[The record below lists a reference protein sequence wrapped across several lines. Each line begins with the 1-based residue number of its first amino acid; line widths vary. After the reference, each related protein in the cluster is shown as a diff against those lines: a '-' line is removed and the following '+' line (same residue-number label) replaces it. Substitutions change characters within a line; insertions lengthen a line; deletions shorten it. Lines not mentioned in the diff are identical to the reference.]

1 LKFLKA
7 ASLIAIGVG
16 LLKLVHR
23 DIGAVLEHWIAMFRF
38 DPGGHFVGRI
48 LAKATSLPPQRIK
61 DLGIVSFI
69 YAALFLTEGTGLW
82 LLKRWA
88 EWFTVIITG
97 SLIPL
102 EVYEIFRHPSPFKI
116 LALIVNI
123 GVVWYLVHR
132 IRTDRREQ

>member
-1 LKFLKA
+1 M
-7 ASLIAIGVG
+7 
-16 LLKLVHR
+16 LKLVLR
-23 DIGAVLEHWIAMFRF
+23 DIATVLEHWIAMLGF
-38 DPGGHFVGRI
+38 DPDGHIVSRL

-97 SLIPL
+97 SLIPI
-102 EVYEIFRHPSPFKI
+102 EVYEILRRPSVIKV
-116 LALIVNI
+116 LATLVNVA
-123 GVVWYLVHR
+123 VVWYLIHR
-132 IRTDRREQ
+132 IRADRRENL